1 MKPFFWTKINNQ
13 NCGATVWAES
23 TISPDFKLDD
33 LEATFTIDNTPTS
46 HSKAANTTRK
56 QSVTTLLD
64 ITRANNIAIMLSRF
78 KMTPL
83 EISQALLSFDNKL
96 STDDLKAISKQ
107 LPSPEEVA
115 RMKDFQD
122 VSKLAK
128 ADQYLS
134 AIMTIPRLPQRL
146 ECMIYRQK
154 LELEIEE
161 IRPDLKIIH
170 DACKELR
177 ASARFKLTLRAVLTV
192 GNALNGSSFRGGA
205 CGFRLEALVKMKE
218 TRTAKGSSECPTL
231 LHYVTRVLIRTDP
244 SLTLFIDEMP
254 SVESAARISFPTLQ
268 QNVKSLLTSLDKVK
282 EEISLLKQI
291 RTPSDN
297 DRFVTIMQPF
307 TLEVAQSVDALNKM
321 AGLVETDLRALFS
334 YYGED
339 LDSPE
344 GPKPDEFF
352 GMICSFSS
360 SLQKAAL
367 EIHDT
372 QKKAPQGKMPSLLPS
387 KPEET
392 VQAQHDP
399 SHDSPIPSAGIYERS
414 ASISRGNLDEAIRSL
429 REGRK
434 RCRTPRSIAR
444 ASKIFLDGRP
454 DPS

>member
-1 MKPFFWTKINNQ
+1 
-13 NCGATVWAES
+13 
-23 TISPDFKLDD
+23 
-33 LEATFTIDNTPTS
+33 
-46 HSKAANTTRK
+46 
-56 QSVTTLLD
+56 
-64 ITRANNIAIMLSRF
+64 MLSRF
-78 KMTPL
+78 KMTSF
-83 EISQALLSFDNKL
+83 EISQALLRLNDKL
-96 STDDLKAISKQ
+96 SIDDLKAISKQ

-161 IRPDLKIIH
+161 IRPDLKTVH

-177 ASARFKLTLRAVLTV
+177 ASVRFKLTLRAILAV

-218 TRTAKGSSECPTL
+218 TRTAKGTSECPTL
-231 LHYVTRVLIRTDP
+231 LHYVARVLIRTDP

-268 QNVKSLLTSLDKVK
+268 QNVQSLLTSLDKVK

-297 DRFVTIMQPF
+297 DQFVTIMQPF
-307 TLEVAQSVDALNKM
+307 TLEVAQRVDALNNM
-321 AGLVETDLRALFS
+321 AVLVETDLRALFS

-339 LDSPE
+339 LNSPE
-344 GPKPDEFF
+344 GPKPDDFF

-367 EIHDT
+367 EIHDR
-372 QKKAPQGKMPSLLPS
+372 QKKVPALAQGKVSQS
-387 KPEET
+387 SSEE
-392 VQAQHDP
+392 ARHDP
-399 SHDSPIPSAGIYERS
+399 SHDLPIPSTEHS
-414 ASISRGNLDEAIRSL
+414 ASIGRGNLEEAMRSL

-434 RCRTPRSIAR
+434 RCRPPRSITGAN
-444 ASKIFLDGRP
+444 KIFLDGRP
-454 DPS
+454 ELS

>member
-1 MKPFFWTKINNQ
+1 
-13 NCGATVWAES
+13 
-23 TISPDFKLDD
+23 
-33 LEATFTIDNTPTS
+33 
-46 HSKAANTTRK
+46 
-56 QSVTTLLD
+56 
-64 ITRANNIAIMLSRF
+64 MLSRF
-78 KMTPL
+78 KMTSL
-83 EISQALLSFDNKL
+83 EISQALLRLDDKL
-96 STDDLKAISKQ
+96 SIDDLKAISKQ

-161 IRPDLKIIH
+161 IRPDLKTVH

-177 ASARFKLTLRAVLTV
+177 ASVRFKLTLRAILAV

-218 TRTAKGSSECPTL
+218 TRTAKGTSECPTL
-231 LHYVTRVLIRTDP
+231 LHYVARVLIRTDP

-268 QNVKSLLTSLDKVK
+268 QNVQSLLTSLDKVK

-297 DRFVTIMQPF
+297 DQFVTIMQPF
-307 TLEVAQSVDALNKM
+307 TLEVAQRVDALNNM
-321 AGLVETDLRALFS
+321 AALVETDLRALFS

-339 LDSPE
+339 LNSTE
-344 GPKPDEFF
+344 GPKPDDFF

-367 EIHDT
+367 EIHDR
-372 QKKAPQGKMPSLLPS
+372 QKKVPALAQGKVSQS
-387 KPEET
+387 SSEE
-392 VQAQHDP
+392 ARHDP
-399 SHDSPIPSAGIYERS
+399 SHDLPIPSTEHS
-414 ASISRGNLDEAIRSL
+414 ASIGRGNLEEAMRSL

-434 RCRTPRSIAR
+434 RCRPPRSITGAN
-444 ASKIFLDGRP
+444 KIFLDGRP
-454 DPS
+454 ELS